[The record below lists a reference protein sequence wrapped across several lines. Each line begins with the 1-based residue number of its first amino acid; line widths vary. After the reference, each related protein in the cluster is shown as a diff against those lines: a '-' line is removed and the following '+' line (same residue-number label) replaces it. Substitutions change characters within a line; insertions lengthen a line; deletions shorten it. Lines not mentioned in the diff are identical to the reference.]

1 MVVGAEAMAEEIQEF
16 SLLPPPL
23 VKIRD
28 DPRVTRVGRWLRRFN
43 LDELPQLFNVLKGE
57 MSLVGPRPE
66 ETHVVQIYE
75 DWHRKRLAVRP
86 GITGPMQINGRGDL
100 SLDERV
106 ELELAYIEEH
116 SLWIDLLILLKTV
129 PVVLLGKGAY

>member
-1 MVVGAEAMAEEIQEF
+1 VGQ
-16 SLLPPPL
+16 
-23 VKIRD
+23 
-28 DPRVTRVGRWLRRFN
+28 WLRRFS

-66 ETHVVQIYE
+66 ETHVVQMYE
-75 DWHRKRLAVRP
+75 DWHRKRLAVKP
-86 GITGPMQINGRGDL
+86 GITGPMQVNGRGDL

-106 ELELAYIEEH
+106 KLELAYIEDH
-116 SLWIDLLILLKTV
+116 SLWTDLWILLRTV